1 MRERYIKLITVLQN
15 RIVRNFSWLFA
26 DKIVR
31 MGIGLVVG
39 VWVTRYLGPANYGIL
54 SYISAIIAMF
64 TFVAQLGLDAVVVKE
79 LVDKRF
85 TKDCLMGTVFWLKM
99 AGGILAYFLIIG
111 VAVVSEVGANITGLL
126 MISAFSVLARSID
139 VIDLWFQS
147 QTLSKY
153 IVLSNTIAVIICS
166 FVKFVCVISEQTLSA
181 FVIIGV
187 IEILITKVFYIFYYK
202 KTKNQFSFA
211 ISIECAK
218 CLISQSWPLMISSM
232 LITVYMQIDQIMLQR
247 MLGEKDVGIYAVGI
261 KFSEIF
267 YFIPMCVLSSIQPK
281 MVALYKENKNFFK
294 KSLQDFFSYA
304 SLFSYLV
311 VIFIWMIAPTLI
323 GVLYGPA
330 YLDSADIL
338 RIHIFAFIFVFYGV
352 LRSLYL
358 LVEGKNRLSAWCTAL
373 GAIINVLMNLYLIP
387 RYGGVGAAWATV
399 ISYAGAAYL
408 SGLVIP
414 AIRETFFW
422 QTKGLFLTSLFTK
435 TVNLNK

>member
-1 MRERYIKLITVLQN
+1 MKEQRMKIINLLRD
-15 RIVRNFSWLFA
+15 RIFRNFSWLFA

-31 MGIGLVVG
+31 MGLGLVVG

-64 TFVAQLGLDAVVVKE
+64 TFVAQLGLDTVVVKE

-85 TKDCLMGTVFWLKM
+85 PKECLIGTVFWLKM
-99 AGGILAYFLIIG
+99 AGGVLAYFLIVG
-111 VAVVSEVGANITGLL
+111 VAALADVGTYITGLL
-126 MISAFSVLARSID
+126 MISAFSVIARSIE

-153 IVLSNTIAVIICS
+153 IVLSNTIAAIICS
-166 FVKFVCVISEQTLSA
+166 FVKIACVLFEQTLSA

-187 IEILITKVFYIFYYK
+187 IEILIAKCFYIFYYK

-218 CLISQSWPLMISSM
+218 CLMSQSWPLMISSM
-232 LITVYMQIDQIMLQR
+232 LVTIYIYIDQVMLQR
-247 MLGEKDVGIYAVGI
+247 LMGEKEVGIYAVGI

-281 MVALYKENKNFFK
+281 MVALYKENRKYFEE
-294 KSLQDFFSYA
+294 SLQKIFSFA

-311 VIFIWMIAPTLI
+311 MIFIWMIAPTLI
-323 GVLYGPA
+323 GLLYGLE

-338 RIHIFAFIFVFYGV
+338 RIHIFAFVFVFYGV

-358 LVEGKNRLSAWCTAL
+358 LVEGKNRLSAWGTAL
-373 GAIINVLMNLYLIP
+373 GAVINVFMNLFLIP

-399 ISYAGAAYL
+399 ISYACAGYF
-408 SGLVIP
+408 SGLIIP
-414 AIRETFFW
+414 AFREVFVW
-422 QTKGLFLTSLFTK
+422 QTKGLLFY
-435 TVNLNK
+435 NLFNGKRK